1 MLYDLYMGNVKQK
14 QAKKRNEIMEKILP
28 LLGDVPFEELS
39 MKEICEVADISI
51 GSFYHYFTRKEDL
64 FIALL
69 NIIDEYMESEAFP
82 KMKKKDEI
90 ENIRIFAHTWLK
102 YIQTHG
108 LERSKLISAAPVT
121 DFTNEGQP
129 RSSFTKLEAHIKAG
143 QEKGQIRTD
152 MSSAE
157 LTEMF
162 FIFIRGLGVDWT
174 RRNASYDLQVKG
186 IKYFETIIDTLK
198 KK

>member
-1 MLYDLYMGNVKQK
+1 MGNVQQK

-51 GSFYHYFTRKEDL
+51 GSFYHYFNRKEDL
-64 FIALL
+64 FVALL
-69 NIIDEYMESEAFP
+69 NIIDEYMEEEAFP
-82 KMKKKDEI
+82 KMKSRNEI
-90 ENIRIFAHTWLK
+90 ENIRTFAYTWLK
-102 YIQTHG
+102 YIETHG

-121 DFTNEGQP
+121 DFTNEGKQ
-129 RSSFTKLEAHIKAG
+129 RSSFTKLEAHIKTG
-143 QEKGQIRTD
+143 QNKGQIRTD
-152 MSSAE
+152 MTSSE

-174 RRNASYDLQVKG
+174 RRNAAYNLQEKG
-186 IKYFETIIDTLK
+186 SKYIDTIIETLK
-198 KK
+198 STKE